1 MLQKARFVVV
11 LPGGIVEEFLCLG
24 FVVSSLFGVFVV
36 VPPFAL
42 VLGHVVVFLLV
53 GMPQSSPCARAT
65 VLVLVRFFKINWMT
79 GFLPRSF
86 KTMLLMINQY
96 YSGGDPLPW

>member
-24 FVVSSLFGVFVV
+24 VVVCSLFGVFVV

-42 VLGHVVVFLLV
+42 VLGRVVVFL
-53 GMPQSSPCARAT
+53 
-65 VLVLVRFFKINWMT
+65 F
-79 GFLPRSF
+79 
-86 KTMLLMINQY
+86 
-96 YSGGDPLPW
+96 

>member
-24 FVVSSLFGVFVV
+24 VVVSSLFGIFVV

-42 VLGHVVVFLLV
+42 VLGVLL
-53 GMPQSSPCARAT
+53 
-65 VLVLVRFFKINWMT
+65 FF
-79 GFLPRSF
+79 F
-86 KTMLLMINQY
+86 
-96 YSGGDPLPW
+96 